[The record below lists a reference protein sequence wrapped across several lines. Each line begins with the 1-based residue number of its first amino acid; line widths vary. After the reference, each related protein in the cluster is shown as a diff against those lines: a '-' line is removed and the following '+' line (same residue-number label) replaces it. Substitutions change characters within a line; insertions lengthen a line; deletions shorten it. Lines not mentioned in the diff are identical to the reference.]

1 MSDAY
6 RLEIRSG
13 RIARPEEPTSWE
25 PGPTLN
31 ETLAELATT
40 LAGIVGVFV
49 IILAVVHLWS

>member
-13 RIARPEEPTSWE
+13 RIARPEEPASWE

-31 ETLAELATT
+31 ETLVELATT
-40 LAGIVGVFV
+40 LIGIVGVFV
-49 IILAVVHLWS
+49 IILATVGLVR